1 METPNSEQFRALL
14 EAVVSFIDEGVI
26 VATLDGRVLYHN
38 PAAGELLGAAGNQPI
53 KSLQSVL
60 DIPEGASISSAIEAA
75 SRGRSDALAPSG
87 HASDFVRFQ
96 RKLQV
101 RGETRFLE
109 FHSCQTCQS
118 IGQTRL
124 MIIRDVTE
132 RHRLEMLIDR
142 SRGDLVTNDRK
153 VLALLERVH
162 QVAPSNAS
170 VLLQGESGTGKTHI
184 ARLIH
189 RLSRRSDKPFVE
201 VNCAA
206 IPTSLIESE
215 LFGHLKGAF
224 TGATRDRPGRF
235 QAAHGG
241 TLFLD
246 EIAEIPMHLQA
257 KLLRVLQDKEFEPV
271 GSDKTV
277 RVDIRVITASNRSL
291 RDMVEEGEFRADLYY
306 RLAVFTLFVP
316 AIRDRR
322 GDIPLLLRHFCDSLE
337 QRGYAKGVSCSSE
350 AMNILMNY
358 HWPGNVRE
366 LENAVEHALI
376 CAVNGTVMPESL
388 PEQIRASVLGKQPWA
403 HQGASTGLAPAAAGL
418 SSARAAGD
426 ANAGHAGHGVAEAAV
441 EDAMARREIEAA
453 LASAKGNRS
462 AAARL
467 LGVDRTT
474 LWRRM
479 QRLHL
484 LSPSP
489 N

>member
-1 METPNSEQFRALL
+1 LATPNSEQLRVLL

-26 VATLDGRVLYHN
+26 VADLDGRVIYHN
-38 PAAGELLGAAGNQPI
+38 PAAAALLGAAGNQPLT
-53 KSLQSVL
+53 SLHAVLGITEDQSIDKAL
-60 DIPEGASISSAIEAA
+60 AEAA
-75 SRGRSDALAPSG
+75 RGGKETDEELT
-87 HASDFVRFQ
+87 DFVRFQ
-96 RKLQV
+96 R
-101 RGETRFLE
+101 RIMINGEPRYLDL
-109 FHSCQTCQS
+109 HSCQTCELV
-118 IGQTRL
+118 GQTRL

-153 VLALLERVH
+153 VLSLLERVH

-189 RLSRRSDKPFVE
+189 RLSRRANKPFIE

-215 LFGHLKGAF
+215 LFGHVKGAF

-257 KLLRVLQDKEFEPV
+257 KLLRVLQDHEFEPV
-271 GSDKTV
+271 GSDKTLH
-277 RVDIRVITASNRSL
+277 VDIRIITASNRDL
-291 RDMVEEGEFRADLYY
+291 REMVDEGDFRADLYY
-306 RLAVFTLFVP
+306 RLAVFTLNVP
-316 AIRDRR
+316 PIRERR
-322 GDIPLLLRHFCDSLE
+322 GDIPLLLKHFCENLE
-337 QRGYAKGVSCSSE
+337 ARGYPAGVSCSSE
-350 AMNILMNY
+350 AMQILMNY
-358 HWPGNVRE
+358 NWPGNVRE

-376 CAVNGTVMPESL
+376 CAVDGTVKPESL
-388 PEQIRASVLGKQPWA
+388 PEQIRMSVLADQMWA
-403 HQGASTGLAPAAAGL
+403 GGERASGAPDRTAADT
-418 SSARAAGD
+418 AAD
-426 ANAGHAGHGVAEAAV
+426 
-441 EDAMARREIEAA
+441 EDEQARREIEHA
-453 LASAKGNRS
+453 LLQSNGNRT
-462 AAARL
+462 AAAKL

-479 QRLHL
+479 QRLQI
-484 LSPSP
+484 LSPSH
-489 N
+489 

>member
-1 METPNSEQFRALL
+1 METPTSDQLRLLL

-26 VATLDGRVLYHN
+26 VANLDGGILYHN
-38 PAAGELLGAAGNQPI
+38 PAAGALLGAAGNEPLT
-53 KSLQSVL
+53 SLRSVL
-60 DIPEGASISSAIEAA
+60 GIDDNRSLDEAITAAARGA
-75 SRGRSDALAPSG
+75 SDALTKVVDGA
-87 HASDFVRFQ
+87 DFVRFQ
-96 RKLQV
+96 RRLSIS
-101 RGETRFLE
+101 GETRYLE
-109 FHSCQTCQS
+109 FHTCISCQS
-118 IGQTRL
+118 LGAMRL
-124 MIIRDVTE
+124 VIIRDVSE
-132 RHRLEMLIDR
+132 RYRLEMLIDR

-189 RLSRRSDKPFVE
+189 RLSRRGDKPFIE

-215 LFGHLKGAF
+215 LFGHVKGAF

-246 EIAEIPMHLQA
+246 EIAEVPMHLQA
-257 KLLRVLQDKEFEPV
+257 KLLRVLQAKEFEPV

-277 RVDIRVITASNRSL
+277 SVDIRIITASNRSL
-291 RDMVEEGEFRADLYY
+291 REMVDDGEFRADLFY

-316 AIRDRR
+316 PVRDRP
-322 GDIPLLLRHFCDSLE
+322 GDIPLLLKHFCENLE
-337 QRGYAKGVSCSSE
+337 TRGYPKGISCSSE
-350 AMNILMNY
+350 ALKILMNY

-376 CAVNGTVMPESL
+376 CAVEGTVMPESL
-388 PEQIRASVLGKQPWA
+388 PEQIRSSVMAKSGW
-403 HQGASTGLAPAAAGL
+403 STGGQAAP
-418 SSARAAGD
+418 RHD
-426 ANAGHAGHGVAEAAV
+426 AVFNAEADE
-441 EDAMARREIEAA
+441 EDQERRQIREALQRA
-453 LASAKGNRS
+453 NGNRS
-462 AAARL
+462 LAAKL

>member
-1 METPNSEQFRALL
+1 
-14 EAVVSFIDEGVI
+14 GV
-26 VATLDGRVLYHN
+26 
-38 PAAGELLGAAGNQPI
+38 AGNQPI
-53 KSLQSVL
+53 TSLHDVLGIDRSQSLV
-60 DIPEGASISSAIEAA
+60 SAIEKAA
-75 SRGRSDALAPSG
+75 RGRSEQLGQVAGA
-87 HASDFVRFQ
+87 ADFVRFQ
-96 RKLQV
+96 RKIEV
-101 RGETRFLE
+101 AGETRYLE

-124 MIIRDVTE
+124 MIIRDVSE

-189 RLSRRSDKPFVE
+189 RLSRRADKPFIE

-215 LFGHLKGAF
+215 LFGHVKGAF
-224 TGATRDRPGRF
+224 TGAMRDRPGRF

-271 GSDKTV
+271 GSDRTV
-277 RVDIRVITASNRSL
+277 QVDIRLITASNRSL
-291 RDMVEEGEFRADLYY
+291 MEMVDEGEFRADLYY
-306 RLAVFTLFVP
+306 RLAVFTLLVP
-316 AIRDRR
+316 PIRERR
-322 GDIPLLLRHFCDSLE
+322 GDIPLLLKHFCEGLE
-337 QRGYAKGVSCSSE
+337 QRGYPRGVSCSSE
-350 AMNILMNY
+350 AMQILMNY

-366 LENAVEHALI
+366 LENAVEHSLI
-376 CAVNGTVMPESL
+376 CAIDGTVMPESL
-388 PEQIRASVLGKQPWA
+388 PEQIRLSVLSKQGWPMPV
-403 HQGASTGLAPAAAGL
+403 GASAAKPTPADAPREPG
-418 SSARAAGD
+418 
-426 ANAGHAGHGVAEAAV
+426 
-441 EDAMARREIEAA
+441 EDEQARREIEAA
-453 LASAKGNRS
+453 LVSARGNRS
-462 AAARL
+462 KAAQL

-479 QRLHL
+479 QRLNL
-484 LSPSP
+484 LPTASG
-489 N
+489 

>member
-1 METPNSEQFRALL
+1 METPTSDQLRLLL

-26 VATLDGRVLYHN
+26 VANLDGAILYHN
-38 PAAGELLGAAGNQPI
+38 PAAGALLGAAGNEPLT
-53 KSLQSVL
+53 SLQNVL
-60 DIPEGASISSAIEAA
+60 GIDSSHTLDGALAKAA
-75 SRGRSDALAPSG
+75 RGSSDALAKVADG
-87 HASDFVRFQ
+87 ADFVRFQ
-96 RKLQV
+96 RRLSIN
-101 RGETRFLE
+101 GETRYLE
-109 FHSCQTCQS
+109 FHTCISCQS
-118 IGQTRL
+118 LGSMRL
-124 MIIRDVTE
+124 VIIRDVSE
-132 RHRLEMLIDR
+132 RYRLEMLIDR

-189 RLSRRSDKPFVE
+189 RLSRRGDKPFIE

-215 LFGHLKGAF
+215 LFGHVKGAF

-246 EIAEIPMHLQA
+246 EIAEVPMHLQA

-277 RVDIRVITASNRSL
+277 NVDIRIITASNRSL
-291 RDMVEEGEFRADLYY
+291 REMVDDGEFRADLYY

-316 AIRDRR
+316 PIRERP
-322 GDIPLLLRHFCDSLE
+322 GDIPLLLKHFCENLE
-337 QRGYAKGVSCSSE
+337 ARGYPKGVSCSKE
-350 AMNILMNY
+350 ALNILMNY

-376 CAVNGTVMPESL
+376 CAVDGMVMPDSL
-388 PEQIRASVLGKQPWA
+388 PEQIRTSVLAKSGWPT
-403 HQGASTGLAPAAAGL
+403 GATPRHDAVFAPEI
-418 SSARAAGD
+418 D
-426 ANAGHAGHGVAEAAV
+426 E
-441 EDAMARREIEAA
+441 EDQERREIRDA
-453 LASAKGNRS
+453 LARAKGNRS
-462 AAARL
+462 LAAKL

>member
-1 METPNSEQFRALL
+1 MATPNSDQLRVLL

-26 VATLDGRVLYHN
+26 VADLDGRVIYHN
-38 PAAGELLGAAGNQPI
+38 PAAAALLGAAGNQPLT
-53 KSLQSVL
+53 SLHAVL
-60 DIPEGASISSAIEAA
+60 GIPEDQSIDKALAEAA
-75 SRGRSDALAPSG
+75 RGGKETDEELT
-87 HASDFVRFQ
+87 DFVRFE
-96 RKLQV
+96 RRIMV
-101 RGETRFLE
+101 NGEPRYLDL
-109 FHSCQTCQS
+109 HSCQTCELV
-118 IGQTRL
+118 GQTRL

-153 VLALLERVH
+153 VLSLLERVH

-189 RLSRRSDKPFVE
+189 RLSRRANKPFIE

-215 LFGHLKGAF
+215 LFGHVKGAF

-257 KLLRVLQDKEFEPV
+257 KLLRVLQDHTFEPV
-271 GSDKTV
+271 GSDKTLH
-277 RVDIRVITASNRSL
+277 VDIRIITASNRDL
-291 RDMVEEGEFRADLYY
+291 REMVDDGDFRADLYY
-306 RLAVFTLFVP
+306 RLAVFTLNVP
-316 AIRDRR
+316 PIRERR
-322 GDIPLLLRHFCDSLE
+322 GDIPLLLRHFCENLE
-337 QRGYAKGVSCSSE
+337 ARGYPAGVSCSSE
-350 AMNILMNY
+350 AMQILMNY
-358 HWPGNVRE
+358 NWPGNVRE

-376 CAVNGTVMPESL
+376 CAVDGTVKPESL
-388 PEQIRASVLGKQPWA
+388 PEQIRMSVLADQMWTGGERA
-403 HQGASTGLAPAAAGL
+403 SGAPDQSAADT
-418 SSARAAGD
+418 AAD
-426 ANAGHAGHGVAEAAV
+426 
-441 EDAMARREIEAA
+441 EDEQARREIERA
-453 LASAKGNRS
+453 LLQSNGNRS
-462 AAARL
+462 AAAKL

-479 QRLHL
+479 QRLQI
-484 LSPSP
+484 LSPSH
-489 N
+489 

>member
-1 METPNSEQFRALL
+1 MATPNSDQLRVLL

-26 VATLDGRVLYHN
+26 VADLDGRVIYHN
-38 PAAGELLGAAGNQPI
+38 PAAAALLGAAGNQPLT
-53 KSLQSVL
+53 SLHAVL
-60 DIPEGASISSAIEAA
+60 GIPEDQSIDKALAEAA
-75 SRGRSDALAPSG
+75 RGGKETDEELT
-87 HASDFVRFQ
+87 DFVRFE
-96 RKLQV
+96 RRIMV
-101 RGETRFLE
+101 NGEPRYLDL
-109 FHSCQTCQS
+109 HSCQTCELV
-118 IGQTRL
+118 GQTRL

-153 VLALLERVH
+153 VLSLLERVH

-189 RLSRRSDKPFVE
+189 RLSRRANKPFIE

-215 LFGHLKGAF
+215 LFGHVKGAF

-257 KLLRVLQDKEFEPV
+257 KLLRVLQDHTFEPV
-271 GSDKTV
+271 GSDKTLH
-277 RVDIRVITASNRSL
+277 VDIRIITASNRDL
-291 RDMVEEGEFRADLYY
+291 REMVDDGDFRADLYY
-306 RLAVFTLFVP
+306 RLAVFTLNVP
-316 AIRDRR
+316 PIRERR
-322 GDIPLLLRHFCDSLE
+322 GDIPLLLRHFCENLE
-337 QRGYAKGVSCSSE
+337 ARGYPAGVSCSSE
-350 AMNILMNY
+350 AMQILMNY
-358 HWPGNVRE
+358 NWPGNVRE

-376 CAVNGTVMPESL
+376 CSVDGTVKPESL
-388 PEQIRASVLGKQPWA
+388 PEQIRMSVLADQMWTGGERA
-403 HQGASTGLAPAAAGL
+403 SGAPDQSAADT
-418 SSARAAGD
+418 AAD
-426 ANAGHAGHGVAEAAV
+426 
-441 EDAMARREIEAA
+441 EDEQARREIERA
-453 LASAKGNRS
+453 LLQSNGNRS
-462 AAARL
+462 AAAKL

-479 QRLHL
+479 QRLQI
-484 LSPSP
+484 LSPSH
-489 N
+489 

>member
-1 METPNSEQFRALL
+1 MQTPTNDQLRLLL

-26 VATLDGRVLYHN
+26 VADLGGTILYHN
-38 PAAGELLGAAGNQPI
+38 PAAGALLGAAGNEPLT
-53 KSLQSVL
+53 SLHDVL
-60 DIPEGASISSAIEAA
+60 GID
-75 SRGRSDALAPSG
+75 RGRSLDSAIAAAARGSSEPLSKVPDGA
-87 HASDFVRFQ
+87 DFVRFQ
-96 RKLQV
+96 RRLSIN
-101 RGETRFLE
+101 GEPRYLE
-109 FHSCQTCQS
+109 FHSCLTCQS
-118 IGQTRL
+118 LGAMRL
-124 MIIRDVTE
+124 VIIRDVSE
-132 RHRLEMLIDR
+132 RYRLEMLIDR

-189 RLSRRSDKPFVE
+189 RLSRRGDKPFIK

-215 LFGHLKGAF
+215 LFGHVKGAF

-257 KLLRVLQDKEFEPV
+257 KLLRVLQDKEFEAV
-271 GSDKTV
+271 GSDKTSS
-277 RVDIRVITASNRSL
+277 VDIRIITASNRSL
-291 RDMVEEGEFRADLYY
+291 REMVDDGEFRADLYY

-316 AIRDRR
+316 PIRERP
-322 GDIPLLLRHFCDSLE
+322 GDIPLLLKHFCENLE
-337 QRGYAKGVSCSSE
+337 ARGYPKGISCSTD
-350 AMNILMNY
+350 ALNILMNY

-376 CAVNGTVMPESL
+376 CAVGGTVMPESL
-388 PEQIRASVLGKQPWA
+388 PEQIRASVLAKSGWA
-403 HQGASTGLAPAAAGL
+403 GNVGAPMRTDAVVMPSISGDEQERRQIRDAL
-418 SSARAAGD
+418 ARA
-426 ANAGHAGHGVAEAAV
+426 N
-441 EDAMARREIEAA
+441 
-453 LASAKGNRS
+453 GNRS
-462 AAARL
+462 VAAKL

>member
-1 METPNSEQFRALL
+1 MATPNSDQLRVLL

-26 VATLDGRVLYHN
+26 VADLDGRVIYHN
-38 PAAGELLGAAGNQPI
+38 PAAAALLGAAGNQPLT
-53 KSLQSVL
+53 SLHAVL
-60 DIPEGASISSAIEAA
+60 GIPEDQSIDKALAEAA
-75 SRGRSDALAPSG
+75 RGGKETDEELT
-87 HASDFVRFQ
+87 DFVRFE
-96 RKLQV
+96 RRIMV
-101 RGETRFLE
+101 NGEPRYLDL
-109 FHSCQTCQS
+109 HSCQTCELV
-118 IGQTRL
+118 GQTRL

-153 VLALLERVH
+153 VLSLLERVH

-189 RLSRRSDKPFVE
+189 RLSRRANKPFIE

-215 LFGHLKGAF
+215 LFGHVKGAF

-257 KLLRVLQDKEFEPV
+257 KLLRVLQDHTFEPV
-271 GSDKTV
+271 GSDKTLH
-277 RVDIRVITASNRSL
+277 VDIRIITASNRDL
-291 RDMVEEGEFRADLYY
+291 REMVDEGDFRADLYY
-306 RLAVFTLFVP
+306 RLAVFTLNVP
-316 AIRDRR
+316 PIRERR
-322 GDIPLLLRHFCDSLE
+322 GDIPLLLRHFCENLE
-337 QRGYAKGVSCSSE
+337 ARGYPAGVSCSSE
-350 AMNILMNY
+350 AMQILMNY
-358 HWPGNVRE
+358 NWPGNVRE

-376 CAVNGTVMPESL
+376 CAVDGTVKPESL
-388 PEQIRASVLGKQPWA
+388 PEQIRMSVLADQMWTGGERA
-403 HQGASTGLAPAAAGL
+403 SGAPDQSAADT
-418 SSARAAGD
+418 AAD
-426 ANAGHAGHGVAEAAV
+426 
-441 EDAMARREIEAA
+441 EDEQARREIERA
-453 LASAKGNRS
+453 LLQSNGNRS
-462 AAARL
+462 AAAKL

-479 QRLHL
+479 QRLQI
-484 LSPSP
+484 LSPSH
-489 N
+489 

>member
-1 METPNSEQFRALL
+1 MEAPTSDQLRLLL

-26 VATLDGRVLYHN
+26 VANLGGTILYHN
-38 PAAGELLGAAGNQPI
+38 PAAGALLGQAGNEPL
-53 KSLQSVL
+53 KSLHDVL
-60 DIPEGASISSAIEAA
+60 GIDHTHSIEAA
-75 SRGRSDALAPSG
+75 ISAAARGSSDALAKVTDG
-87 HASDFVRFQ
+87 ADFVRFQ
-96 RKLQV
+96 RRLSIN
-101 RGETRFLE
+101 GEPRYLE
-109 FHSCQTCQS
+109 FHSCLTCQS
-118 IGQTRL
+118 LGAMRL
-124 MIIRDVTE
+124 VIIRDVSE
-132 RHRLEMLIDR
+132 RYRLEMLVDR

-153 VLALLERVH
+153 VMALLERVH

-189 RLSRRSDKPFVE
+189 RLSRRGDQPFVE

-215 LFGHLKGAF
+215 LFGHVKGAF

-246 EIAEIPMHLQA
+246 EIAEVPMHLQA
-257 KLLRVLQDKEFEPV
+257 KLLRVLQAKEFEPV
-271 GSDKTV
+271 GSDKTAS
-277 RVDIRVITASNRSL
+277 VDIRLISASNRSL
-291 RDMVEEGEFRADLYY
+291 REMVDAGEFRADLYY
-306 RLAVFTLFVP
+306 RLAVFTLYVP
-316 AIRDRR
+316 PIRERP
-322 GDIPLLLRHFCDSLE
+322 GDIPLLLKHFCENLE
-337 QRGYAKGVSCSSE
+337 ARGYPKGISCSTE
-350 AMNILMNY
+350 ALNILMNY

-376 CAVNGTVMPESL
+376 CAVGGTVLPESL
-388 PEQIRASVLGKQPWA
+388 PEQIRASVMAKNGWSRPLGG
-403 HQGASTGLAPAAAGL
+403 GATQHDVVFAPAISG
-418 SSARAAGD
+418 
-426 ANAGHAGHGVAEAAV
+426 E
-441 EDAMARREIEAA
+441 EQERREITDA
-453 LASAKGNRS
+453 LARAKGNRS
-462 AAARL
+462 VAAKL

>member
-1 METPNSEQFRALL
+1 METPTSDQLRLLL

-26 VATLDGRVLYHN
+26 VANLDGTILYHN
-38 PAAGELLGAAGNQPI
+38 PAAGALLGAAGNEPLT
-53 KSLQSVL
+53 SLQNVL
-60 DIPEGASISSAIEAA
+60 GIDSSHTLDSALAKAA
-75 SRGRSDALAPSG
+75 RGTSDALSKVADG
-87 HASDFVRFQ
+87 ADFVRFQ
-96 RKLQV
+96 RRLSIN
-101 RGETRFLE
+101 GETRYLE
-109 FHSCQTCQS
+109 FHTCLSCQS
-118 IGQTRL
+118 LGSMRL
-124 MIIRDVTE
+124 VIIRDVSE
-132 RHRLEMLIDR
+132 RYRLEMLIDR

-189 RLSRRSDKPFVE
+189 RLSRRGDKPFIE

-215 LFGHLKGAF
+215 LFGHVKGAF

-246 EIAEIPMHLQA
+246 EIAEVPMHLQA

-277 RVDIRVITASNRSL
+277 SVDIRIITASNRSL
-291 RDMVEEGEFRADLYY
+291 REMVDDGEFRADLYY

-316 AIRDRR
+316 PIRERP
-322 GDIPLLLRHFCDSLE
+322 GDIPLLLKHFCENLE
-337 QRGYAKGVSCSSE
+337 ARGYPKGVSCSKE
-350 AMNILMNY
+350 ALNILMNY

-376 CAVNGTVMPESL
+376 CAIDGMVMPESL
-388 PEQIRASVLGKQPWA
+388 PEQIRTSVLAKSGWPTA
-403 HQGASTGLAPAAAGL
+403 GAPRHDAVFAPEI
-418 SSARAAGD
+418 D
-426 ANAGHAGHGVAEAAV
+426 E
-441 EDAMARREIEAA
+441 EDQERREIRDA
-453 LASAKGNRS
+453 LARAKGNRS
-462 AAARL
+462 LAAKM

>member
-1 METPNSEQFRALL
+1 LRLLL

-26 VATLDGRVLYHN
+26 VADLGGTILYHN
-38 PAAGELLGAAGNQPI
+38 PAAGALLGQPGNEPLT
-53 KSLQSVL
+53 SLHDVL
-60 DIPEGASISSAIEAA
+60 GIERERSIEAA
-75 SRGRSDALAPSG
+75 ISTAARSNSDALAKVTDG
-87 HASDFVRFQ
+87 ADFVRFQ
-96 RKLQV
+96 HRIDIN
-101 RGETRFLE
+101 GEPRYLE
-109 FHSCQTCQS
+109 FHSCLTCQS
-118 IGQTRL
+118 LGAMRL
-124 MIIRDVTE
+124 VIIRDVTE
-132 RHRLEMLIDR
+132 RYRLEMLVDR

-153 VLALLERVH
+153 VMALLERVH

-189 RLSRRSDKPFVE
+189 RLSRRGDKPFIE

-215 LFGHLKGAF
+215 LFGHVKGAF

-257 KLLRVLQDKEFEPV
+257 KLLRVLQSKEFEAV

-277 RVDIRVITASNRSL
+277 SVDIRLITASNRSL
-291 RDMVEEGEFRADLYY
+291 REMVDEGEFRADLFY

-316 AIRDRR
+316 PIRERP
-322 GDIPLLLRHFCDSLE
+322 GDIPLLLKHFCENLE
-337 QRGYAKGVSCSSE
+337 ARGYPKNISCSTD
-350 AMNILMNY
+350 ALNILMNY

-376 CAVNGTVMPESL
+376 CAVGGTVMPDSL
-388 PEQIRASVLGKQPWA
+388 PEQIRASVMAKNGWA
-403 HQGASTGLAPAAAGL
+403 RSLAGASTQHDAVFAPVMTGEEL
-418 SSARAAGD
+418 
-426 ANAGHAGHGVAEAAV
+426 E
-441 EDAMARREIEAA
+441 RREIKDA
-453 LASAKGNRS
+453 LARANGNRS
-462 AAARL
+462 MAAKL

>member
-1 METPNSEQFRALL
+1 MATPNSDQLRVLL

-26 VATLDGRVLYHN
+26 VADLDGRVIYHN
-38 PAAGELLGAAGNQPI
+38 PAAAALLGAAGNQPLT
-53 KSLQSVL
+53 SLHAVL
-60 DIPEGASISSAIEAA
+60 GIPEDQSIDKALAEAA
-75 SRGRSDALAPSG
+75 RGGKETDEELT
-87 HASDFVRFQ
+87 DFVRFE
-96 RKLQV
+96 RRIMV
-101 RGETRFLE
+101 NGEPRYLDL
-109 FHSCQTCQS
+109 HSCQTCELV
-118 IGQTRL
+118 GQTRL

-153 VLALLERVH
+153 VLSLLERVH

-189 RLSRRSDKPFVE
+189 RLSRRANKPFIE

-215 LFGHLKGAF
+215 LFGHVKGAF

-257 KLLRVLQDKEFEPV
+257 KLLRVLQDHTFEPV
-271 GSDKTV
+271 GSDKTLH
-277 RVDIRVITASNRSL
+277 VDIRIITASNRDL
-291 RDMVEEGEFRADLYY
+291 REMVDEGDFRADLYY
-306 RLAVFTLFVP
+306 RLAVFTLNVP
-316 AIRDRR
+316 PIRERR
-322 GDIPLLLRHFCDSLE
+322 GDIPLLLRHFCENLE
-337 QRGYAKGVSCSSE
+337 ARGYPAGVSCSSE
-350 AMNILMNY
+350 AMQILMNY
-358 HWPGNVRE
+358 NWPGNVRE

-376 CAVNGTVMPESL
+376 CAVDGTVKPESL
-388 PEQIRASVLGKQPWA
+388 PEQIRMSVLADQMWTGGERA
-403 HQGASTGLAPAAAGL
+403 SGAPDQSATDTAA
-418 SSARAAGD
+418 
-426 ANAGHAGHGVAEAAV
+426 E
-441 EDAMARREIEAA
+441 EDEQARREIERA
-453 LASAKGNRS
+453 LLQSNGNRS
-462 AAARL
+462 AAAKL

-479 QRLHL
+479 QRLQI
-484 LSPSP
+484 LSPSH
-489 N
+489 

>member
-1 METPNSEQFRALL
+1 MATPNSDQLRVLL

-26 VATLDGRVLYHN
+26 VADLDGRVIYHN
-38 PAAGELLGAAGNQPI
+38 PAAAALLGAAGNQPLT
-53 KSLQSVL
+53 SLHAVL
-60 DIPEGASISSAIEAA
+60 GIPEDQSIDKALAEAA
-75 SRGRSDALAPSG
+75 RGGKETDEELT
-87 HASDFVRFQ
+87 DFVRFE
-96 RKLQV
+96 RRIMV
-101 RGETRFLE
+101 NGEPRYLDL
-109 FHSCQTCQS
+109 HSCQTCELV
-118 IGQTRL
+118 GQTRL

-153 VLALLERVH
+153 VLSLLERVH

-189 RLSRRSDKPFVE
+189 RLSRRANKPFVE

-215 LFGHLKGAF
+215 LFGHVKGAF

-257 KLLRVLQDKEFEPV
+257 KLLRVLQDHTFEPV
-271 GSDKTV
+271 GSDKTLH
-277 RVDIRVITASNRSL
+277 VDIRIITASNRDL
-291 RDMVEEGEFRADLYY
+291 REMVDDGDFRADLYY
-306 RLAVFTLFVP
+306 RLAVFTLNVP
-316 AIRDRR
+316 PIRERR
-322 GDIPLLLRHFCDSLE
+322 GDIPLLLRHFCENLE
-337 QRGYAKGVSCSSE
+337 ARGYPAGVSCSSE
-350 AMNILMNY
+350 AMQILMNY
-358 HWPGNVRE
+358 NWPGNVRE

-376 CAVNGTVMPESL
+376 CAVDGTVKPESL
-388 PEQIRASVLGKQPWA
+388 PEQIRMSVLADQMWTGGERA
-403 HQGASTGLAPAAAGL
+403 SGAPDQSAADT
-418 SSARAAGD
+418 AAD
-426 ANAGHAGHGVAEAAV
+426 
-441 EDAMARREIEAA
+441 EDEQARREIERA
-453 LASAKGNRS
+453 LLQSNGNRS
-462 AAARL
+462 AAAKL

-479 QRLHL
+479 QRLQI
-484 LSPSP
+484 LSPSH
-489 N
+489 